1 MASVDMMP
9 AIVTQLQLLEAT
21 GQSLQHKDLLWEFF
35 EQQVVPAIQMYQMQS
50 APNCCPDEPTLST
63 GGITW
68 LASLAGKEEKG
79 RERREGEE

>member
-1 MASVDMMP
+1 MWKILGFTEDNITAY
-9 AIVTQLQLLEAT
+9 VT
-21 GQSLQHKDLLWEFF
+21 SLQHKDLLWEFF